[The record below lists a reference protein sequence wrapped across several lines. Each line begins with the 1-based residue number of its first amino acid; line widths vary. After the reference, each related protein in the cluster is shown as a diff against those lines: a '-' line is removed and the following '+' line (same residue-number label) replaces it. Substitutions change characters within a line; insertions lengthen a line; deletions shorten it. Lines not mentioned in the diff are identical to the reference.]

1 MSFIQKLIISSLTFI
16 NKFSYNFMKM
26 ITPVKHIYVKNEN
39 NTFESCFFSF
49 YLLKYFNINL
59 LKNYTVHLTLSLD
72 NGYKSIII
80 KNNLDQVIHTLN
92 NFSLTDEKY
101 EDNFLILS
109 IETENNLNLKSVF
122 STYLDK
128 SLPTIIDDI
137 IFFNNI
143 VINNDD
149 NIKFL
154 IYLNES
160 NDKTNIETFVMKYK
174 DIKNEDVNNIY
185 KSEFFK
191 KKIDK

>member
-1 MSFIQKLIISSLTFI
+1 
-16 NKFSYNFMKM
+16 MKM

-80 KNNLDQVIHTLN
+80 KNNLDQIIHTLN
-92 NFSLTDEKY
+92 NFSLTNEEY
-101 EDNFLILS
+101 EDNFLIIS
-109 IETENNLNLKSVF
+109 IETKNNLDLKRIF
-122 STYLDK
+122 YTYLDK
-128 SLPTIIDDI
+128 SLPTMIDDI

-149 NIKFL
+149 DIKFL

-160 NDKTNIETFVMKYK
+160 NETNNKSHIKTFIMKYK

-185 KSEFFK
+185 KSEFFQRI